1 MQVLEGQ
8 FNSWNVFGTLLP
20 LGYQIGGNGMTKSQ
34 NSPPEIVFQ
43 LRMKHSISDQKW
55 RVVLEGPEPNKHIR
69 FDDLGEL
76 VQYLKAFSHTDNSRG
91 LR

>member
-1 MQVLEGQ
+1 
-8 FNSWNVFGTLLP
+8 
-20 LGYQIGGNGMTKSQ
+20 MTKSQ

-43 LRMKHSISDQKW
+43 LRMKHSVSDQKW

-69 FDDLGEL
+69 FDDLCEL

>member
-1 MQVLEGQ
+1 
-8 FNSWNVFGTLLP
+8 
-20 LGYQIGGNGMTKSQ
+20 MTKPQ

-55 RVVLEGPEPNKHIR
+55 RVVLEGPEPNKRVR
-69 FDDLGEL
+69 FDDLCAL
-76 VQYLKAFSHTDNSRG
+76 MQYLRAFSQTDTSRG

>member
-1 MQVLEGQ
+1 
-8 FNSWNVFGTLLP
+8 
-20 LGYQIGGNGMTKSQ
+20 MTKPQ
-34 NSPPEIVFQ
+34 NSAPEIVFQ
-43 LRMKHSISDQKW
+43 LRMKHSVSDQKW

-69 FDDLGEL
+69 FDDLCEL